1 MPRRALRTV
10 VLAVAAAILTLGSA
24 LAETVRIGVIAPF
37 SGPFAEYGEQFQQA
51 VETYVAL
58 HGDSPGGH
66 EVEWLWRDSGG
77 PDPARA
83 KALAR
88 ELIVSDGVD
97 YLAGFTFTPNAMAV
111 APLITR
117 AKIPTVI
124 FNAATSEI
132 TEASP
137 YFVRA
142 SHTLA
147 QLSAPAARHAF
158 AEGAR
163 KVVTAVTDYAPGHNA
178 EEAFA
183 SAFEAEGGEV
193 LDRIRM
199 PLKTTDFAPFVQRI
213 KDSGADA
220 LFVFLP
226 VGPPTFA
233 FVKAYNDNAL
243 ADAGI
248 VFYGTGETDELALE
262 ALGDAALGLTT
273 FYHYSAAHPSPENEA
288 FKAKLAELHP
298 GAMANFMSVGAYDG
312 AHLLWTMIE
321 AAGGSDP
328 DAALE
333 AVKGLEWQSPR
344 GPLRLDPATR
354 HVTQNV
360 YVRQVER
367 DLETGRLLNRELET
381 LPAQPDWGL
390 VSE

>member
-1 MPRRALRTV
+1 MPRRRLRTV
-10 VLAVAAAILTLGSA
+10 ALAVVAAALAFGPA

-37 SGPFAEYGEQFQQA
+37 SGPFARYGEQFQQA
-51 VETYVAL
+51 VDVYVAQN
-58 HGDSPGGH
+58 GDSPGGH

-111 APLITR
+111 APLIGK

-124 FNAATSEI
+124 FNAATSRI

-137 YFVRA
+137 FFVRA

-147 QLSAPAARHAF
+147 QLSAPAARHAW

-163 KVVTAVTDYAPGHNA
+163 KAVTAVSDYAPGHNA

-183 SAFEAEGGEV
+183 RAFEAEGGEV

-199 PLKTTDFAPFVQRI
+199 PLRTTDFAPFVQRI

-243 ADAGI
+243 AEAGI
-248 VFYGTGETDELALE
+248 EFYGTGETDETALE

-273 FYHYSAAHPSPENEA
+273 LYHYSAAHESPANAA
-288 FKAKLAELHP
+288 FQAKLAELHP
-298 GAMANFMSVGAYDG
+298 GAIANFMSVGAYDG
-312 AHLLWTMIE
+312 AHLLWQMIE

-328 DAALE
+328 EAALE

-344 GPLRLDPATR
+344 GPLKLDPETR

-367 DLETGRLLNRELET
+367 DPETGKLVNRELET

-390 VSE
+390 VGE